1 MVKLKHTS
9 FDRGKKKTQLKLYLV
24 LHAMY
29 AAANI
34 RYFKTFY
41 HMLLFA

>member
-1 MVKLKHTS
+1 MVKLKHTR
-9 FDRGKKKTQLKLYLV
+9 FDHGKEKTQHELYLV

-29 AAANI
+29 AALNI